1 MLRDDSMKKRFIILS
16 FITVMLVVVISAFVA
31 KTNQKST
38 VVQLTN
44 NCDTRDTVIETLLSS
59 EIQKDVDAY
68 YKPYF
73 NTQLNTSPVSM
84 SVLGIERAP
93 SGYDVTLQV
102 LPYLG
107 AHNAVGEDKITIN
120 VTTDSIRTKEFK
132 HVRSSNVP
140 EWLKQYVIK
149 WPPEG

>member
-1 MLRDDSMKKRFIILS
+1 MKKRFIILS
-16 FITVMLVVVISAFVA
+16 LIAVILVIAISAFVA
-31 KTNQKST
+31 KANQKST
-38 VVQLTN
+38 AVQLTS
-44 NCDTRDTVIETLLSS
+44 NCDMRDTVIETLLSS

-73 NTQLNTSPVSM
+73 NTQLNTSPASM

-120 VTTDSIRTKEFK
+120 ITTDSIRTKEFK